1 MDGKRQA
8 ANNSVGELFVA
19 FWKAPDMGDELW
31 MLLEFD
37 IHVKDQIVQISWN
50 KGKHLVNHVFFPQI
64 SVSNFVL
71 KISFV
76 RYTNR

>member
-1 MDGKRQA
+1 
-8 ANNSVGELFVA
+8 
-19 FWKAPDMGDELW
+19 MGDELW

-71 KISFV
+71 KIRFV
-76 RYTNR
+76 RYANW